1 MMVFLIEKMRGFIFF
16 NFFFLYLVANLEW
29 QVQPGQV

>member
-16 NFFFLYLVANLEW
+16 VPCCESGVAGATGTGLII
-29 QVQPGQV
+29 